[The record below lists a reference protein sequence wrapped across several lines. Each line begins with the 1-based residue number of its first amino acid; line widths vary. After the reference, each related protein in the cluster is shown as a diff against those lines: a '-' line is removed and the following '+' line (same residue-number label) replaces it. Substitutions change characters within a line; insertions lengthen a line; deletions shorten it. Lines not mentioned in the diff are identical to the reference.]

1 MCVFTRDAY
10 LNMIQYMKALG
21 MELKDIK
28 RHLEKPNHSLMER
41 VLYQKSLQIDEQI
54 RKSNYQKRA
63 IERTLQSFQRNG

>member
-1 MCVFTRDAY
+1 
-10 LNMIQYMKALG
+10 MIQYMKALG

-41 VLYQKSLQIDEQI
+41 VLNQKSLQIDEQI